1 MKRQRNIQS
10 HVTRVSQPSAHSS
23 HQQTQRENDPTSKGT
38 TDLISLLQCTDV
50 RRIAKNP
57 CMNTPNA
64 AVTVNM
70 APPSRPPHMNTPSSA
85 IAVSHAP
92 QSAVQQ
98 VVYVRPMGPQA
109 VNTSVNG
116 IPRNVNVFQNTQPSQ
131 SNSPM
136 PFGTNTMVR
145 GLSPQ
150 RNQKRSNHAYPS
162 YLPIHATKME
172 RSPDQPL
179 SNNVIRPSGQTI
191 SSAVHAN
198 VHASLSSVKRN
209 LEFALGNKRRDNG
222 AVENGSSASTSVS
235 KRVRMGWSPA
245 KRKYFITY
253 AVSL

>member
-10 HVTRVSQPSAHSS
+10 HVTRVSQPSAHPS
-23 HQQTQRENDPTSKGT
+23 HQQTQGQNDPAGKGT
-38 TDLISLLQCTDV
+38 TDLISLLQCSDV
-50 RRIAKNP
+50 RRVAKNP
-57 CMNTPNA
+57 RMSTPNA

-70 APPSRPPHMNTPSSA
+70 APLSKPSHMSTPNSA
-85 IAVSHAP
+85 IAVSLGP

-136 PFGTNTMVR
+136 PFGTNMMVR

-150 RNQKRSNHAYPS
+150 RNQKRSAYPYPS
-162 YLPIHATKME
+162 YLPIHATKVE
-172 RSPDQPL
+172 RSPNQPR

-198 VHASLSSVKRN
+198 VHAGLSSVKRN
-209 LEFALGNKRRDNG
+209 LEFALGNKRRDNA
-222 AVENGSSASTSVS
+222 AVENGSSASGSVS

-245 KRKYFITY
+245 KRK
-253 AVSL
+253 

>member
-10 HVTRVSQPSAHSS
+10 HMARVSQPSAHSS
-23 HQQTQRENDPTSKGT
+23 HQQPQGENDPTNKGT

-50 RRIAKNP
+50 RRVAKNP
-57 CMNTPNA
+57 RMSTPTS

-70 APPSRPPHMNTPSSA
+70 APPSKLPHMNTPNSA
-85 IAVSHAP
+85 IAVTLIP

-116 IPRNVNVFQNTQPSQ
+116 IPRNVNVFQNNPLSQ

-136 PFGTNTMVR
+136 PFGANTMVR

-150 RNQKRSNHAYPS
+150 RNQKRSNYPYPS
-162 YLPIHATKME
+162 YLPIHATKVE

-179 SNNVIRPSGQTI
+179 SNVIRPSGQTI

-198 VHASLSSVKRN
+198 VHASLSSVKKN
-209 LEFALGNKRRDNG
+209 LEFVLGNKTRNNA
-222 AVENGSSASTSVS
+222 AVENGSSASGSVS
-235 KRVRMGWSPA
+235 RRVRMGWSPA
-245 KRKYFITY
+245 KRK
-253 AVSL
+253 